1 MRLNLDS
8 VLLVSVEEKDEL
20 RQGRLE
26 SIRSQSTDH
35 QVPRMVST
43 GRPDRDQAPPRSP
56 GRPFSPVTRSARFS
70 VQSGHQ
76 VRPEGET

>member
-26 SIRSQSTDH
+26 SIRSQ
-35 QVPRMVST
+35 ST